1 MSSKTLGREIVY
13 IPLGS
18 TWRTLVYESELLKA
32 ASMYSM
38 KGRVLKISV
47 PLSEEAYSPER
58 RQFNALVLLD
68 QVSRLKGDF
77 DLCMGV
83 TASDIF
89 VPQMN
94 FVFGVA
100 DVGRG
105 CAVLSIFRLAF
116 GRYEEAQEVFRERVL
131 KEAAHELGHLLGLN
145 HCKNRSCLMSFSNS
159 LAEVDMKKPILC
171 ERCVNLL
178 RMLSE

>member
-1 MSSKTLGREIVY
+1 MLAKEIVY

-18 TWRTLVYESELLKA
+18 TLRTLAYESELLKA
-32 ASMYSM
+32 ASMYSLN
-38 KGRVLKISV
+38 GRVLNVSV
-47 PLSEEAYSPER
+47 PLSGESYNPER
-58 RQFNALVLLD
+58 RQFNALILLD
-68 QVSRLKGDF
+68 QVSRMKKGF

-83 TASDIF
+83 TASDIY

-100 DVGRG
+100 DVTRG
-105 CAVLSIFRLAF
+105 CAVLSIFRLTF
-116 GRYEEAQEVFRERVL
+116 GRYDEGQEIFRERVL

-159 LAEVDMKKPILC
+159 VMEVDMKKPILC
-171 ERCVNLL
+171 ERCLNLL
-178 RMLSE
+178 KMLSE